1 MVTAMVELC
10 FLLFFSCVGWIFSH
24 FLIARSAPSLRLML
38 APYLG
43 VSVCVVCA
51 ISVRVVTSLN
61 SLTLMQ
67 TSAISLAFLII
78 VLICAFFYLVRINA
92 LNLFH
97 FFLLMLAATFA
108 HFLDAEIYTKFS
120 IIMSGDTWKF
130 IDPALTFKKSIS
142 YGYPIFLQ
150 NTQLITLI
158 AGVDY
163 FFPGINLFIGLGL
176 AGQILALTFHHI
188 RLFKIPFIWAAC
200 ASLIAPAL
208 LFSSWNGFAHLSYF
222 NHHIIAACSILTMV
236 MALDKTLRLTN
247 LNSYLCW
254 TFAFI
259 ILCISRLEGAF
270 VGYVLLSMFLLQKEK
285 LRKQEIVI
293 ILTTIFIGVIS
304 SLTIWNLLPESD
316 ANKYLAII
324 VAGPMLLAATLIRVR
339 YALEFQTNYSVA
351 SLSFLTIGVACYCM
365 IFDNELAKQN
375 LIFFFRK
382 IVDFE
387 IWGNLGWF
395 LLSSTILMSVLG
407 RKAGLQP
414 QAQHYQRAFLLLF
427 LFLISLLMVRGWP
440 NTPEWSDSSN
450 RILFQ
455 FLPLLLIWVC
465 TNICLYAVL
474 PIRKVFPDSQT

>member
-1 MVTAMVELC
+1 MTAMVELY
-10 FLLFFSCVGWIFSH
+10 FLLFFSFTGWIFSH
-24 FLIARSAPSLRLML
+24 FLIVRSAPTLRLML

-43 VSVCVVCA
+43 VSVCVVCTL
-51 ISVRVVTSLN
+51 SVRMVAALH

-67 TSAISLAFLII
+67 TSAISLAFLMIA
-78 VLICAFFYLVRINA
+78 LLSAFLYLVHIKA
-92 LNLFH
+92 LNLVH
-97 FFLLMLAATFA
+97 FFLLVLAATFA

-120 IIMSGDTWKF
+120 IIMSGDSWKF
-130 IDPALTFKKSIS
+130 IDPALTLKKSIN

-150 NTQLITLI
+150 HTQLITLI
-158 AGVDY
+158 AGDDY

-208 LFSSWNGFAHLSYF
+208 LFSSWNGFVHLSYF
-222 NHHIIAACSILTMV
+222 NHHIVAACSILTMV

-270 VGYVLLSMFLLQKEK
+270 VGYVLLSMFLFQKEK
-285 LRKQEIVI
+285 LCKQEIAIV
-293 ILTTIFIGVIS
+293 LTTIFIGVIA

-316 ANKYLAII
+316 ANKYLVII
-324 VAGPMLLAATLIRVR
+324 VAGPMLLAATLVR
-339 YALEFQTNYSVA
+339 INFALEFKTNYSVA
-351 SLSFLTIGVACYCM
+351 SLSFLTIGVGCYCL
-365 IFDNELAKQN
+365 IFNDELAKQN

-387 IWGNLGWF
+387 IWGNLGWY
-395 LLSSTILMSVLG
+395 LLSSTMIVSFLG
-407 RKAGLQP
+407 WKAGQRP
-414 QAQHYQRAFLLLF
+414 QAQHYYRAFLLLF
-427 LFLISLLMVRGWP
+427 LFLLSLLMVRGWP
-440 NTPEWSDSSN
+440 NTPDWSDSSN

-455 FLPLLLIWVC
+455 FLPLLVIWVC
-465 TNICLYAVL
+465 TNVCLYAVL
-474 PIRKVFPDSQT
+474 TIRKASATIQT